1 MASRSRKRQDRRT
14 AVPVRLAAETEERV
28 QAAVDALGL
37 SREETLLVSLRR
49 GLDLLK
55 AGRHRGLSR

>member
-1 MASRSRKRQDRRT
+1 M
-14 AVPVRLAAETEERV
+14 PVRLAAETEERV